1 MMLFLDTAYRSFG
14 GEVEASSTPTICRL
28 PDSRRH
34 QLWAIAPG
42 GTNEEIRFALGQT
55 SLGAILVA
63 SSKKGVASILLGN
76 DPDALLRQLQDRFPK
91 AKLIGADK
99 DYEGLVARV
108 VGFIEAPK
116 NGPTR
121 RPPSAVRRFT

>member
-1 MMLFLDTAYRSFG
+1 MHGM
-14 GEVEASSTPTICRL
+14 TPT
-28 PDSRRH
+28 
-34 QLWAIAPG
+34 QFKTG
-42 GTNEEIRFALGQT
+42 GTKEEIRVALGQT

-63 SSKKGVASILLGN
+63 SSKEGVASILLGN

-108 VGFIEAPK
+108 VGFIEAPQI
-116 NGPTR
+116 GVDLPLDAPVTPFQR
-121 RPPSAVRRFT
+121 RLCQPLHEIPSV